1 MKSVEEYKNDIAER
15 YIQDFKTEIGFFN
28 RLMILPITNKMKD
41 ILKSDKK
48 VDVNDLQDLEDLW
61 FWRKVLGAKI
71 FDKQL
76 FGNLVDKILNFL
88 KEKQE
93 KIIKAKTEWRLDELL
108 NLVVSWKLDILEERI
123 VNPDDGKK
131 DNPDDGK
138 KDNPDDGKKDNP
150 DDGKKDNPDDGK
162 KDNPDNG
169 KKDNPDD
176 GKKKGIDNLKGKY
189 KLSHEDFVEYFEGER
204 FYQRNIGNCW
214 LLAAIDSLVSFWDY
228 EKLVR
233 SSVSKD
239 KKGFTIRLPL
249 WSKKDNKKSKEY
261 FVSFSELKKSQ
272 SGIYWNN
279 LIPVDWKSWIK
290 ALVRAFLRHT
300 SNDGNN
306 GSDIDFLN
314 LKGGRWVSAFNSLVS
329 FPWMKT
335 YCCARTISEKEKRE
349 DKSWTKDVQ
358 FVNTF
363 RSVLESF
370 NPQNDMLTLTVR
382 QEQETNNDRKNQP
395 KDNYDNLWHYSRPN
409 HEISVEAVKKS
420 GWNLIITVSN
430 PWDSERAYDIS
441 FDDLLKSCSDFWLC
455 TKKART
461 WLQESTGSY
470 WDWSRRN
477 AASDHLNSMDGAQNV
492 NQIVEITWEKNEEL
506 RKARGDIIV
515 ENLGANKIV
524 VTSYNYT
531 TQVERSNDKIIIWT
545 GNKALLIPEAEISDI
560 FNKEKNEAYR
570 LHLYWAKIANMIH
583 FIQNKY
589 SKGDNLYLNS
599 DWTLQ
604 YDRVWPRNTDIIK
617 DWGRKQI
624 WISRDKTKREFVK
637 HLEKLWYK
645 CEIKL

>member
-123 VNPDDGKK
+123 VNPD
-131 DNPDDGK
+131 
-138 KDNPDDGKKDNP
+138 
-150 DDGKKDNPDDGK
+150 
-162 KDNPDNG
+162 NG

-239 KKGFTIRLPL
+239 KNGFTIRLPL

-335 YCCARTISEKEKRE
+335 YCCTRTISEKEKRE

-370 NPQNDMLTLTVR
+370 NRQNDMLTLTVC

-395 KDNYDNLWHYSRPN
+395 KDNYDDLWHYSRPN

-430 PWDSERAYDIS
+430 PWDSERTYDIL
-441 FDDLLKSCSDFWLC
+441 FDDLLKSCSVFSLC

-477 AASDHLNSMDGAQNV
+477 AASDHLNSMDRAQNI
-492 NQIVEITWEKNEEL
+492 NQIVEFTWEKNEEL

-515 ENLGANKIV
+515 ENLGTNKIA

-531 TQVERSNDKIIIWT
+531 TQVERSNGKIIIWT

-560 FNKEKNEAYR
+560 FNKEKNKAYR

-589 SKGDNLYLNS
+589 SKDDNLCLNS

-624 WISRDKTKREFVK
+624 WISRDKTKKEFVK

-645 CEIKL
+645 CGIKL